1 MAALLQDLR
10 FALRLIV
17 KNPGFAA
24 AAIIVLALGIG
35 ANTALFSVVN
45 TVLIRP
51 LPYAEPDR
59 LVQLFHTPPP
69 KAFPGVTRFALA
81 PANYLDWKAQNH
93 VFESMALYEFNSF
106 NLTGRDNPESIN
118 ASKVSSD
125 FFQTLRVPP
134 MMGRTILPD
143 EDQPGHDHV
152 VILSN
157 ALWKSRFASDQNIVG
172 KTITLNAEAYT
183 VIGVMGPTFRRP
195 EYAEMWTPLAL
206 TDKEKSVRG
215 EHHFQAVAR
224 LKPGVSVKAA
234 QAELTTISKRLEQ
247 QYPQDDKDWGALV
260 IPLRD
265 NLVGDVRPA
274 LLVLLGA
281 VAFVLL
287 IACANVAN
295 LMLAKTLTRQKE
307 IAIRTALGA
316 SRLRVVQQIISE
328 AVLLSIT
335 GGLIG
340 LILAHFGVRLIV
352 NFFGPNL
359 PRTSEIR
366 LDGTVLAFT
375 LAISVLTG
383 IVAGLAPAM
392 RLTKANVSDSLK
404 LGLGRTDAVA
414 GGRRLRS
421 ALVVAEVALSLM
433 LLVGAGLM
441 VRTLAQLHNVDP
453 GFDPHNALTMHV
465 IVPGKQ
471 FANTAEQSRFFDQV
485 LQKIRTLPGVESAGA
500 VDDLPLIGGSNQ
512 PVAIEGQPLQPMSEQ
527 PELQVRVITPGYI
540 SAMRIPLKRGRDLTD
555 ADGPDSPAVVL
566 ISESM
571 AKRFWPNQDPIGKR
585 LTLSFSPDRIREV
598 VGVVGDTKQNGL
610 DFAETTPS
618 VYWPVKQVSTPG
630 AAVGGTWRSY
640 PMYLVARTSVAPA
653 TLTSAMTAAVH
664 DFNRDLPVTDVM
676 TLDDFVAQS
685 LSQQHFNMMLL
696 SAFAGLAVLLAA
708 LGIFSVLSYSV
719 RRRVREIGIR
729 MALGA
734 QVRDVLRLI
743 IVEGMKPTAI
753 GILIGLVGALALGRA
768 LSSMMFGVRATD
780 PLTFATVSALLIVVS
795 FVASMLPAYRATRVE
810 PVRTLR
816 DE

>member
-1 MAALLQDLR
+1 
-10 FALRLIV
+10 
-17 KNPGFAA
+17 
-24 AAIIVLALGIG
+24 
-35 ANTALFSVVN
+35 
-45 TVLIRP
+45 
-51 LPYAEPDR
+51 
-59 LVQLFHTPPP
+59 
-69 KAFPGVTRFALA
+69 
-81 PANYLDWKAQNH
+81 
-93 VFESMALYEFNSF
+93 
-106 NLTGRDNPESIN
+106 
-118 ASKVSSD
+118 
-125 FFQTLRVPP
+125 
-134 MMGRTILPD
+134 
-143 EDQPGHDHV
+143 
-152 VILSN
+152 
-157 ALWKSRFASDQNIVG
+157 
-172 KTITLNAEAYT
+172 
-183 VIGVMGPTFRRP
+183 
-195 EYAEMWTPLAL
+195 
-206 TDKEKSVRG
+206 
-215 EHHFQAVAR
+215 
-224 LKPGVSVKAA
+224 
-234 QAELTTISKRLEQ
+234 
-247 QYPQDDKDWGALV
+247 
-260 IPLRD
+260 
-265 NLVGDVRPA
+265 
-274 LLVLLGA
+274 
-281 VAFVLL
+281 
-287 IACANVAN
+287 
-295 LMLAKTLTRQKE
+295 MLAKTLTRQKE

-316 SRLRVVQQIISE
+316 SRVRVVQQIISE
-328 AVLLSIT
+328 AVLLSIS
-335 GGLIG
+335 GGVVG

-441 VRTLAQLHNVDP
+441 VRTLAQLHSVDA
-453 GFDPHNALTMHV
+453 GFDSHNALTMNL
-465 IVPGKQ
+465 IVPSKQ
-471 FANTAEQSRFFDQV
+471 FANGAEESRFFDQV
-485 LQKIRTLPGVESAGA
+485 LQKVRSLPGVQSAGA

-512 PVAIEGQPLQPMSEQ
+512 PVAVEGQPLQPMSEQ
-527 PELQVRVITPGYI
+527 PELQVRVITPGYV
-540 SAMRIPLKRGRDLTD
+540 SAMRIPLKRGRDFTD
-555 ADGPDSPAVVL
+555 SDGPDSPAVVL
-566 ISESM
+566 VSESM

-585 LTLSFSPDRIREV
+585 LTLSFFPDRVREV
-598 VGVVGDTKQNGL
+598 VGVIGDTKQNGL

-653 TLTSAMTAAVH
+653 SLTSAITAAVH
-664 DFNRDLPVTDVM
+664 EFNRDLPVRDVM

-734 QVRDVLRLI
+734 QVKDVLQLI
-743 IVEGMKPTAI
+743 VIEGMKPTAL
-753 GILIGLVGALALGRA
+753 GIIVGLVGALALGRA
-768 LSSMMFGVRATD
+768 LSSMMFGVRAAD
-780 PLTFATVSALLIVVS
+780 PLTFATVSVLLIVVS
-795 FVASMLPAYRATRVE
+795 FVACMLPAYRATRVE